1 MIRFLN
7 TLNKKVIA
15 FLILVLGASL
25 AITIFFSIRME
36 RLNALRAAEDKVQSF
51 AEVIQM
57 NICLAMKEEQGKNI
71 AAIIRTLALPKEFM
85 MVRIFNHEGRVVALS
100 KEESKEKFFLP
111 PNLRQAEEGTVLTQ
125 SHRGEGILS
134 TLKPFYNEAQ
144 CFRCHGKDKK
154 ILGYLNVDFSLASLE
169 DQLRSYTNLQI
180 LSGFGILL
188 MMSTAMFLFF
198 SRGINRPILEV
209 SRMMSEVE
217 KGNFSVLAPIRT
229 EDELGHLAQSF
240 NMMVKNLQE
249 MREREEQHRLILL
262 RVNESLQEKIQ
273 ELNVLYEST
282 RAINESL
289 RLEEIL
295 RMTIENVTR
304 SLGFDRVVLTVFDEK
319 KKTLTGK
326 LSIGIDEEIV
336 RQVHI
341 PQEEMRG
348 VLYETIKKREPVLV
362 RDTSIYPII
371 ERREA
376 KKCWEVIDCQTKTCP
391 IYGNNELRCWMIKGT
406 RCDLEMKEDTFE
418 EKMRICGK
426 CPYLK
431 EIVKRSDIVNLLLF
445 GSHSFIAVPLT
456 AREQVLGILLADKL
470 HSEKE
475 ITDEDLKL
483 LMTFV
488 SHVSVAIENAIL
500 YQKLEKKVDWSQKQL
515 QETNEQLTQKVEEL
529 NEIRSFNESIL
540 QNLYGGIVTYTKEG
554 IITFMN
560 QSGAEILGW
569 EGSAEVLGRSIH
581 EVLCGEKKETSLFY
595 KSLEGNGELSGEM
608 ELIKKGGEKVPV
620 EVFLSYLR
628 DKEENI
634 TGVTG
639 IFQDITGK
647 KEIETRMHRMDKLAS
662 LGQLASGLA
671 HEIKN
676 PLAGIG
682 SAVQVLSSSI
692 QFNDSQKEVVKEV
705 LKQIHRLDGTIKN
718 LLSFAKPGEPKL
730 ATANLNEVI
739 DTVLFLVS
747 PQVKKQNIQPHLDL
761 QTDLPKT
768 MMDPQKIQQAIL
780 NVVLNAV
787 EAMPSGG
794 KLTISTREKVGTGP
808 SKKERPYISL
818 VISDTGMGIPEELR
832 AQIFN
837 PFYTTKPSGTG
848 LGLSITQR
856 IIEQHS
862 GRIDIKSEVGKGT
875 SFAIDLPV

>member
-1 MIRFLN
+1 MMKPIFSSLN
-7 TLNKKVIA
+7 RKIIV
-15 FLILVLGASL
+15 FLIFVLGISL
-25 AITIFFSIRME
+25 AITTFFSVRME
-36 RLNALRAAEDKVQSF
+36 RSEALESAKDKVKSF
-51 AEVIQM
+51 AEVVQANMFRVMEGGQCKDIP
-57 NICLAMKEEQGKNI
+57 E
-71 AAIIRTLALPKEFM
+71 IIRVLASSKEFM
-85 MVRIFNHEGRVVALS
+85 RVRIFDKGGRIIESTREEEKGKILHLTNLSAL
-100 KEESKEKFFLP
+100 EKD
-111 PNLRQAEEGTVLTQ
+111 VILTN
-125 SHRGEGILS
+125 SHRGEKIFSALR
-134 TLKPFYNEAQ
+134 PFYNDAK
-144 CFRCHGKDKK
+144 CKRCHNEKDKV
-154 ILGYLNVDFSLASLE
+154 LAYLNVDLSLAPIE
-169 DQLRSYTNLQI
+169 AKLRSFTNMQVLSAFCI
-180 LSGFGILL
+180 LF
-188 MMSTAMFLFF
+188 MMSGAMFFFF
-198 SRGINRPILEV
+198 SRFINGPILNV
-209 SRMMSEVE
+209 SRKMSEVE
-217 KGNFSVLAPIRT
+217 EGNFDVEIPIKT
-229 EDELGHLAQSF
+229 EDELGHLASSF
-240 NMMVKNLQE
+240 NFMVKNLQE
-249 MREREEQHRLILL
+249 MRKREDQQRILL
-262 RVNESLQEKIQ
+262 EGTNEDFRKRIQ
-273 ELNVLYEST
+273 ELNILYESSK
-282 RAINESL
+282 AIAQSL
-289 RLEEIL
+289 QVEKIL
-295 RMTIENVTR
+295 RMAIENVTR
-304 SLGFDRVVLTVFDEK
+304 SLGFDRVVLAVIDEK
-319 KKTLTGK
+319 SEALVGK
-326 LSIGIDEEIV
+326 WGIGIDEEIV
-336 RQVHI
+336 QQVNI
-341 PQEEMRG
+341 PKEEIKG
-348 VLYETIKKREPVLV
+348 VLYETFQKREPIIVK
-362 RDTSIYPII
+362 DTSAYPII

-376 KKCWEVIDCQTKTCP
+376 KKCWEVLNCQQQGCP
-391 IYGNNELRCWMIKGT
+391 VYQRKALRCWMVLGTDCHLDIK
-406 RCDLEMKEDTFE
+406 TFE
-418 EKMRICGK
+418 EKMRVCGM
-426 CPYLK
+426 CLFLK

-445 GSHSFIAVPLT
+445 GSHSLIAVPLS

-500 YQKLEKKVDWSQKQL
+500 YQKLEKKVDLGQRQL
-515 QETNEQLTQKVEEL
+515 QETNKQLELKVEEL

-595 KSLEGNGELSGEM
+595 KSLEGNGEFSGEM

-647 KEIETRMHRMDKLAS
+647 REIEARMHRMDKLAS
-662 LGQLASGLA
+662 LGQLASGIA

-682 SAVQVLSSSI
+682 SAIQVLSTSI

-730 ATANLNEVI
+730 APANLNEVI

-747 PQVKKQNIQPHLDL
+747 QQVKKQNIQPHLDL
-761 QTDLPKT
+761 QTNLPKT
-768 MMDPQKIQQAIL
+768 MMDPQKVQQAIL

-794 KLTISTREKVGTGP
+794 KLTISTREKIGTGP
-808 SKKERPYISL
+808 SKKERPYVSL
-818 VISDTGMGIPEELR
+818 VISDTGTGVSKEVL

-837 PFYTTKPSGTG
+837 PFYTTKPAGTG